1 MKIVQ
6 EQRLQLKMKSILAYN
21 MKLVFYG
28 GGEGWGGGLIFG
40 GGNKNLVEGC
50 IEGVTGQIIRFL
62 KRIVQ
67 KPKTW
72 FKKESLVNKNE
83 HLH

>member
-1 MKIVQ
+1 M
-6 EQRLQLKMKSILAYN
+6 
-21 MKLVFYG
+21 
-28 GGEGWGGGLIFG
+28 EGWGGGLIFG

-50 IEGVTGQIIRFL
+50 IEGVTGQIIRIL
-62 KRIVQ
+62 KRIVE

-72 FKKESLVNKNE
+72 FKKEALVNKNE